1 MTKKCLRKCSSSSAI
16 REIQNNTTL
25 RFHLI
30 PVRMSK
36 ISEQAKTNIGDIAEK
51 AKSKFTFGG
60 NVIWYGHYRN
70 QYREYSNIKINLPYD
85 LTILL
90 PSICSNE

>member
-1 MTKKCLRKCSSSSAI
+1 MTKKCLRKCSSSLAI

-36 ISEQAKTNIGDIAEK
+36 ISEQVKTNTGDIVKE
-51 AKSKFTFGG
+51 AKSKFTVGG
-60 NVIWYGHYRN
+60 NVIWYCHYRN
-70 QYREYSNIKINLPYD
+70 KYREYSNNKNKS
-85 LTILL
+85 TTW
-90 PSICSNE
+90 SNYTTS